1 MTRQAISPRFAI
13 RILLNMALLPLRGSV
28 RACPADPRG
37 RSLLQECTDALDGLR
52 RGANVGDALRRV
64 LNELIRNRV
73 MGDGLDQLL
82 GCGLR
87 LRAPGEKG
95 LEDLTN
101 FGVERV
107 WFRHV
112 VNETQ
117 FAGARCLDPLCR
129 EKIAARLSLSDRGNH
144 VRTDR
149 GWNDAEFHLR
159 GRKHSPARRNGDV
172 AG

>member
-28 RACPADPRG
+28 RACLADPRG
-37 RSLLQECTDALDGLR
+37 RSLLQKSADTLDGLW
-52 RGANVGDALRRV
+52 RGTDASDALRRV

-73 MGDGLDQLL
+73 MCDGLDQLL

-87 LRAPGEKG
+87 LRSSGEKG

-107 WFRHV
+107 WIRNV

-117 FAGARCLDPLCR
+117 FAGARCL
-129 EKIAARLSLSDRGNH
+129 
-144 VRTDR
+144 
-149 GWNDAEFHLR
+149 
-159 GRKHSPARRNGDV
+159 
-172 AG
+172 